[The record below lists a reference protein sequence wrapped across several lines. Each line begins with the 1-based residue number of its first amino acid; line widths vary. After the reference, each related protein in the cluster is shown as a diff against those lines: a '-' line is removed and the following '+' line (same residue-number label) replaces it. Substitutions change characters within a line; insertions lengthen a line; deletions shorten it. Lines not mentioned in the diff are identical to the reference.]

1 MVPAAD
7 DLGALAERM
16 SHYGVQTR
24 DDGRTLSFEDPW
36 ANAIRVVAEAPAGSP
51 RP

>member
-1 MVPAAD
+1 VVPGAD

-36 ANAIRVVAEAPAGSP
+36 ANAIRVVAETPASSP